1 MSYAPNLVSR
11 SLLLPLLLLP
21 GCLVSFN
28 DYPLGEVEGS
38 ATTGGSVGISPTA
51 GRQAQGGSGSAG
63 QEGGASSSFP
73 SKRENLIDDFEDG
86 NAAIIAQQ
94 GRVGSWYVG
103 NDGMGTQ
110 TPRMDQPVAPSLL
123 QPARGQSQ
131 RAAHTFGGPFSGWGA
146 LIGTAFGPDA
156 YDLSAYS
163 GLRLWV
169 RTTTASDDAAQSVR
183 INLPMPGTNAGGDC
197 LVCSDH
203 FGADIPLTSAWTQLS
218 VPFSSLRQR
227 GFGQPQLDE
236 PDLAHVTSLQLSFA
250 GGVAFDLWIDDI
262 ELY

>member
-1 MSYAPNLVSR
+1 
-11 SLLLPLLLLP
+11 
-21 GCLVSFN
+21 LVSFN
-28 DYPLGEVEGS
+28 DYPLGDVEGN
-38 ATTGGSVGISPTA
+38 ATAGASGGSGGISPTA
-51 GRQAQGGSGSAG
+51 GASGS
-63 QEGGASSSFP
+63 FP
-73 SKRENLIDDFEDG
+73 TKRENLIDDFEDG
-86 NAAIIAQQ
+86 NAAIITQQ

-110 TPRMDQPVAPSLL
+110 TPRMDQPVAPIFL
-123 QPARGQSQ
+123 QPARGPSQ
-131 RAAHTFGGPFSGWGA
+131 RAAHTFGGPFAGWGA

-156 YDLSAYS
+156 YDLSGYS

-169 RTTTASDDAAQSVR
+169 RTTTSGEVAQSVR

-197 LVCSDH
+197 SVCSDH
-203 FGADIPLTSAWTQLS
+203 FGADIPLTSVWTQLS

-227 GFGQPQLDE
+227 GFGQPQLSE

-250 GGVAFDLWIDDI
+250 GGVAFDLWLDDV